1 MCTPFPDFRAR
12 AVPDPAS
19 CCFSSPP
26 LRRCRAWFRIPRFVT
41 VQRLRKTERWPSGRR
56 RTPGKCVYG
65 NPVSRVRIPP
75 SPPDSSKGARLAP
88 FVFPAPGVSGFE
100 PSIDRDDGS
109 TGGAKRHRNAEAARR
124 RPGGRRPRR
133 RNPSLSARFK
143 QRGPSGPFCIFG
155 LGDPACRLVAGPGS
169 ASGVYGGF
177 GPPPARRSL
186 ASAPRG
192 TSLLVQRSTQE
203 TRPTAA
209 TPARAAGRGFPRSE
223 AFRGR
228 R

>member
-1 MCTPFPDFRAR
+1 MCTLFPVCRAR

-75 SPPDSSKGARLAP
+75 SPPDSSKGAPSGP
-88 FVFPAPGVSGFE
+88 FCMVGPGARGFE
-100 PSIDRDDGS
+100 PERSKMMVRRVTRSGTRAS
-109 TGGAKRHRNAEAARR
+109 PQATTRRARHVV
-124 RPGGRRPRR
+124 PS
-133 RNPSLSARFK
+133 NPSLSARFK

-177 GPPPARRSL
+177 GPPPARRFL

-192 TSLLVQRSTQE
+192 TSLLVQRSTCQVSAGYKRVFE
-203 TRPTAA
+203 SSRGGFAA
-209 TPARAAGRGFPRSE
+209 TP
-223 AFRGR
+223 
-228 R
+228 

>member
-88 FVFPAPGVSGFE
+88 FAFPAPGVSGFE
-100 PSIDRDDGS
+100 PSIDQGDGS
-109 TGGAKRHRNAEAARR
+109 TGAVQRHLLHLRPRGSCLSVGGWVLVRPPVFTVPSVRRLPCCGWPRFVVGCLRCLRPTACRALTRQRAARYFLACPR
-124 RPGGRRPRR
+124 KYPKKGTRIPPGNLAP
-133 RNPSLSARFK
+133 
-143 QRGPSGPFCIFG
+143 GPSG
-155 LGDPACRLVAGPGS
+155 
-169 ASGVYGGF
+169 
-177 GPPPARRSL
+177 RR
-186 ASAPRG
+186 R
-192 TSLLVQRSTQE
+192 
-203 TRPTAA
+203 
-209 TPARAAGRGFPRSE
+209 
-223 AFRGR
+223 
-228 R
+228 